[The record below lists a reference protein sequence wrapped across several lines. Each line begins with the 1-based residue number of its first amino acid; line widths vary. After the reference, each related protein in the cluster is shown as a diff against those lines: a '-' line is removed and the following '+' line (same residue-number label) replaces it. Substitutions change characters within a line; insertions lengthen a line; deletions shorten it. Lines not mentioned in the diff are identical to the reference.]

1 MPPDDEKPEE
11 EAKADPRRLSQWLSE
26 NLPEERLL
34 EMARSI
40 AREARRQ
47 SWRLDS
53 RFIELEKRDLYRR
66 PRGPDPLPDAIAS
79 QLILFLSERPAL
91 LDEISAAPEDSAA
104 ELLKQKFL
112 SHWQDQSRRLTANP
126 ERYLYKAARTA
137 ISESSQFH
145 FDTDSSRFSRSPE
158 ASVKL
163 RLYPDDLGDI
173 PFPAATESLD
183 GEKTRQS
190 ATLVRLADH
199 FLAEAARIFEAPD
212 IAVQMGDFVSWIQRH
227 VRQPNPGKN
236 EKANVEN
243 WESRIPAQREP
254 AVSPEQL
261 WEWVAD
267 FQSILSPEETQLF
280 VLRFGERLG
289 YEEIARRIG
298 KSGGTA
304 WNRWDKLMKRI
315 RDYWNSLPIEENPSA
330 RRLFLDLLLAS
341 LEASELKK
349 PKPEP

>member
-1 MPPDDEKPEE
+1 MPPDDEKPDEKPE
-11 EAKADPRRLSQWLSE
+11 VDPQRLSQWISE
-26 NLPEERLL
+26 NLPDDRLMK
-34 EMARSI
+34 MARSI
-40 AREARRQ
+40 ARKVRKP
-47 SWRLDS
+47 SCHLDP
-53 RFIELEKRDLYRR
+53 RFLGLEDGDLYRR
-66 PRGPDPLPDAIAS
+66 PQGSDPLPDAIAS
-79 QLILFLSERPAL
+79 QLILFLSERPNL
-91 LDEISAAPEDSAA
+91 LA
-104 ELLKQKFL
+104 ELSAGPDESTVRFLASKFL
-112 SHWQDQSRRLTANP
+112 RHWQDQSRALTSDP

-137 ISESSQFH
+137 ISESPQFH
-145 FDTDSSRFSRSPE
+145 FDKDTSTFSRSPE

-163 RLYPDDLGDI
+163 RLYPDDLNEI
-173 PFPAATESLD
+173 PFPAATESFD

-212 IAVQMGDFVSWIQRH
+212 IAVRMEDFVSWIQRH

-236 EKANVEN
+236 EKADVEN
-243 WESRIPAQREP
+243 WESRIPAPREP

-261 WEWVAD
+261 WAWVAD
-267 FQSILSPEETQLF
+267 FQSILSPEEAQLLL
-280 VLRFGERLG
+280 LRFGERLG
-289 YEEIARRIG
+289 YREIAGRIG

-304 WNRWDKLMKRI
+304 WNRWNKLKEQI
-315 RDYWNSLPIEENPSA
+315 RDYWNSLPIEESPSA